1 MKKISNRI
9 WKVCLISIV
18 FFLPLIVFKPSLS
31 GQTHFESK
39 DQIVMILA
47 GTSTLH
53 DWEMRSNSAICEASF
68 VMNSSGHLERLN
80 SMTFSTPVKLLK
92 SGKGGMDK
100 NAYKAMN
107 ADEFTHI
114 KATLKSAE
122 ISPIN
127 ERSYNVDC
135 IINLT
140 IAGSTQE
147 TQLKTTAVLNA
158 DQTISVQGQ
167 KVISMR
173 DYGVDPPSFMLG
185 TVRTGNDVTLTFN
198 IKLFKK

>member
-1 MKKISNRI
+1 MKKLSNRI
-9 WKVCLISIV
+9 WKICLISIV
-18 FFLPLIVFKPSLS
+18 FILPYIFFKPILS

-53 DWEMRSNSAICEASF
+53 DWEMRSTSATCEASF
-68 VMNSSGHLERLN
+68 VLSSSGNLERLN
-80 SMTFSTPVKLLK
+80 TLTFSTPVKSLK

-100 NAYKAMN
+100 NAYKALN
-107 ADEFTHI
+107 AEEYSLI

-127 ERSYNVDC
+127 ERTYNVDC

-147 TQLKTTAVLNA
+147 TPLKTTAVINA

-198 IKLFKK
+198 IKLFQK